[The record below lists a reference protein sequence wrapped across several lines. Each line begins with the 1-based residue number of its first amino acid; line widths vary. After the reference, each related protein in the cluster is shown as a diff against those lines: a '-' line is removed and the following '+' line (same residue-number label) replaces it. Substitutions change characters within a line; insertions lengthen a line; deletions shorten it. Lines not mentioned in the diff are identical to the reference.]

1 MNDPSKTLRQQN
13 YQGTPSAIS
22 SQESEAGPLPCGTQD
37 GKTADLCGQEVA
49 LANLSARQAK
59 ERGKLTSGTYGP
71 HSSTSSAS
79 VRLVSCLVSRLK
91 QQLPTDGST
100 LFKLTWRE
108 KDAPSG
114 HSVYRLVASG
124 HRTSGSGCGSWA
136 TPRNNDGVK
145 RGDIASDPRN
155 GLPSQCLM
163 SPWATATS
171 TQAGGTPEQFLERK
185 VKSFGAKEP
194 KLTDLQLCV
203 VANQMESARP
213 TPSKS
218 DSKGSGPT
226 TVRQDGVDR
235 TFDRLDYATEQG
247 VGQPTPKC
255 QNARGRAPKSDDLH
269 SISLTANGYPAKT
282 VNNARLNPAHARWLM
297 GYPEQWDSSSP
308 LFEEWQEMQ
317 TKTNQGDFMVTEM
330 P

>member
-1 MNDPSKTLRQQN
+1 MSDPSKILYQQN
-13 YQGTPSAIS
+13 YQGIPSAIS
-22 SQESEAGPLPCGTQD
+22 SQESAVGPLPCGMQG
-37 GKTADLCGQEVA
+37 GKIVDQSGQEVV
-49 LANLSARQAK
+49 LANLSARQTK
-59 ERGKLTSGTYGP
+59 ELGKLTSGTYGR

-91 QQLPTDGST
+91 QLLPTDGST

-108 KDAPSG
+108 KDTPSG

-124 HRTSGSGCGSWA
+124 HRTSGSGCGSS
-136 TPRNNDGVK
+136 GK
-145 RGDIASDPRN
+145 G
-155 GLPSQCLM
+155 M
-163 SPWATATS
+163 SPWPTATS

-247 VGQPTPKC
+247 IGTQ
-255 QNARGRAPKSDDLH
+255 Q
-269 SISLTANGYPAKT
+269 NGYPAKT
-282 VNNARLNPAHARWLM
+282 VSNARLNPAHARWLM
-297 GYPEQWDSSSP
+297 GYPEKWDKCSP
-308 LFEEWQEMQ
+308 LYENWQEMQ
-317 TKTNQGDFMVTEM
+317 TRTSQGDFMATET